1 MVFKQYL
8 YIFKKDKLIGFA
20 SKTVSKGINIL
31 NQKSDNFQIET
42 ILNDKKVVFRFKDI
56 KVKKEVSFD
65 DKITF
70 KFKVIGESEIEET
83 NGNFNISKGKD
94 IKLLKESL
102 DKKLM
107 EILTETIN
115 YSKETKADFLGLGNY
130 IYLNHY
136 KNNPL
141 TVFLLAVIICSFVEY
156 LISYIMEKLFSA
168 RWWDYSHRKFNINGR
183 VCLTNAFLFGV
194 LGVILVYI
202 ANPFFTEILSK
213 VNKNTLTIIGIILI
227 ILFVSDLI
235 TSLIVTFNLKSK
247 IKKLNIDVT
256 EELNKKIK
264 ELLETKV
271 LNRRILKAYPKYR
284 VNIIKKYSKTKHEK
298 LKDKIEKVKDKLK
311 NS

>member
-1 MVFKQYL
+1 MQFCWVSNKLYNGKIIFCQMV
-8 YIFKKDKLIGFA
+8 
-20 SKTVSKGINIL
+20 
-31 NQKSDNFQIET
+31 
-42 ILNDKKVVFRFKDI
+42 
-56 KVKKEVSFD
+56 
-65 DKITF
+65 
-70 KFKVIGESEIEET
+70 
-83 NGNFNISKGKD
+83 
-94 IKLLKESL
+94 
-102 DKKLM
+102 
-107 EILTETIN
+107 
-115 YSKETKADFLGLGNY
+115 
-130 IYLNHY
+130 
-136 KNNPL
+136 
-141 TVFLLAVIICSFVEY
+141 
-156 LISYIMEKLFSA
+156 
-168 RWWDYSHRKFNINGR
+168 DYSHRKFNINGR

-213 VNKNTLTIIGIILI
+213 INKNTLTIIGIILI

-247 IKKLNIDVT
+247 IKNLNIDIT

>member
-1 MVFKQYL
+1 MQFCWVSNKLYNGKIIFCQMV
-8 YIFKKDKLIGFA
+8 G
-20 SKTVSKGINIL
+20 
-31 NQKSDNFQIET
+31 
-42 ILNDKKVVFRFKDI
+42 
-56 KVKKEVSFD
+56 
-65 DKITF
+65 
-70 KFKVIGESEIEET
+70 
-83 NGNFNISKGKD
+83 
-94 IKLLKESL
+94 
-102 DKKLM
+102 
-107 EILTETIN
+107 
-115 YSKETKADFLGLGNY
+115 
-130 IYLNHY
+130 
-136 KNNPL
+136 
-141 TVFLLAVIICSFVEY
+141 
-156 LISYIMEKLFSA
+156 
-168 RWWDYSHRKFNINGR
+168 

-247 IKKLNIDVT
+247 IKNLNIDIT

-284 VNIIKKYSKTKHEK
+284 INIIKKYSKTKHEK

>member
-1 MVFKQYL
+1 M
-8 YIFKKDKLIGFA
+8 
-20 SKTVSKGINIL
+20 
-31 NQKSDNFQIET
+31 
-42 ILNDKKVVFRFKDI
+42 
-56 KVKKEVSFD
+56 
-65 DKITF
+65 
-70 KFKVIGESEIEET
+70 
-83 NGNFNISKGKD
+83 
-94 IKLLKESL
+94 LL
-102 DKKLM
+102 
-107 EILTETIN
+107 
-115 YSKETKADFLGLGNY
+115 
-130 IYLNHY
+130 
-136 KNNPL
+136 
-141 TVFLLAVIICSFVEY
+141 
-156 LISYIMEKLFSA
+156 
-168 RWWDYSHRKFNINGR
+168 
-183 VCLTNAFLFGV
+183 NAFLFGV

-247 IKKLNIDVT
+247 IKNLNIDIT

>member
-1 MVFKQYL
+1 MMYNISFYFILFLIYSIIGWILEVITVF
-8 YIFKKDKLIGFA
+8 
-20 SKTVSKGINIL
+20 
-31 NQKSDNFQIET
+31 IET
-42 ILNDKKVVFRFKDI
+42 KKI
-56 KVKKEVSFD
+56 
-65 DKITF
+65 
-70 KFKVIGESEIEET
+70 
-83 NGNFNISKGKD
+83 
-94 IKLLKESL
+94 
-102 DKKLM
+102 
-107 EILTETIN
+107 IN
-115 YSKETKADFLGLGNY
+115 RGFMLGPYCPIYGYSSIIMIF
-130 IYLNHY
+130 YLNHY
-136 KNNPL
+136 KDNPL

-168 RWWDYSHRKFNINGR
+168 RWWDYSHRKFNIN
-183 VCLTNAFLFGV
+183 V
-194 LGVILVYI
+194 GVILVYI

-247 IKKLNIDVT
+247 IKSLNIDVT

-284 VNIIKKYSKTKHEK
+284 INIIKKYSKTKHEK

>member
-1 MVFKQYL
+1 M
-8 YIFKKDKLIGFA
+8 IF
-20 SKTVSKGINIL
+20 
-31 NQKSDNFQIET
+31 
-42 ILNDKKVVFRFKDI
+42 
-56 KVKKEVSFD
+56 
-65 DKITF
+65 
-70 KFKVIGESEIEET
+70 
-83 NGNFNISKGKD
+83 
-94 IKLLKESL
+94 
-102 DKKLM
+102 
-107 EILTETIN
+107 
-115 YSKETKADFLGLGNY
+115 
-130 IYLNHY
+130 YLNHY
-136 KNNPL
+136 KDNPL

-284 VNIIKKYSKTKHEK
+284 INIIKKYSKTKHEK